1 MNRFVQLVIEMLGD
15 KEEFMKRVGWKFVFI
30 TPKTVSRVRQ
40 ISISGLGVV
49 LFLLL
54 FLASAAGFSRVI
66 WFSTSYF
73 FAKFGVYDA
82 KRDNESLLM
91 KVKFL
96 HKYADKEMARVNEL
110 VNFED
115 RTRLQY
121 GLTRISSDIRM
132 AGVGGLPT
140 SQDIILAAILDPVL
154 LDAAIIQDNIETL
167 IRRAELQDS
176 TLSKMSSQVSEIHK
190 IWASRPSIWPAT
202 GRITSD
208 FGYRRHPILGES
220 IFHEG
225 LDIANQMNT
234 QIYATADGIVKSAGY
249 KNFYGNAV
257 FLKHMDKQTETVYG
271 HMNKIAVK
279 NGQFVKRGEVI
290 GYMGSTGRSTGSHV
304 HYEVRIDDKC
314 VNPST
319 YILPED
325 EIVD

>member
-1 MNRFVQLVIEMLGD
+1 MNRFVQLVIEMLGN
-15 KEEFMKRVGWKFVFI
+15 KEEFMKKLGWKLVFI

-40 ISISGLGVV
+40 VTISARGVAFF
-49 LFLLL
+49 LFL
-54 FLASAAGFSRVI
+54 FVASVLGLSRMI
-66 WFSTSYF
+66 WFSSSYV

-82 KRDNESLLM
+82 KKDNESLLM

-96 HKYADKEMARVNEL
+96 YKYADKEMARINEL

-132 AGVGGLPT
+132 AGIGGLPT
-140 SQDIILAAILDPVL
+140 SQDIIFAAILDPVL

-176 TLSKMSSQVSEIHK
+176 TLTKMSNEVSEIHK
-190 IWASRPSIWPAT
+190 VWASRPSIWPAT

-208 FGYRRHPILGES
+208 FGYRRHPIVGEN

-225 LDIANQMNT
+225 LDIANQINT
-234 QIYATADGIVKSAGY
+234 NIYATADGVVTSSGSR
-249 KNFYGNAV
+249 NFYGNVV
-257 FLKHMDKQTETVYG
+257 FLKHMDNRTETVYG

-279 NGQFVKRGEVI
+279 KGQFVKRGEVI

-304 HYEVRIDDKC
+304 HYEVRVDGKC